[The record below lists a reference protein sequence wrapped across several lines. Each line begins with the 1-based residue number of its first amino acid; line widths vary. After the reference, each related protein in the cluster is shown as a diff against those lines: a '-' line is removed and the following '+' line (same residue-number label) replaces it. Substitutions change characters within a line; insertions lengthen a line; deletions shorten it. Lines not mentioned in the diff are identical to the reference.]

1 MSFFDT
7 HLPPFKKE
15 LKNIG
20 DKIFE
25 KAMMFCNSI
34 NDNQEDLIRAA
45 LIVYRR
51 VPDLGGI
58 KKCADWLYARI
69 DRTYYIERYH
79 IIDMLIKTGNY
90 PLIEEELEGLP
101 KEYNSLVAFY
111 SQILEDLQ
119 NPNLSTKG
127 F

>member
-1 MSFFDT
+1 
-7 HLPPFKKE
+7 
-15 LKNIG
+15 
-20 DKIFE
+20 
-25 KAMMFCNSI
+25 
-34 NDNQEDLIRAA
+34 
-45 LIVYRR
+45 
-51 VPDLGGI
+51 
-58 KKCADWLYARI
+58 
-69 DRTYYIERYH
+69 
-79 IIDMLIKTGNY
+79 MLIKTGNY